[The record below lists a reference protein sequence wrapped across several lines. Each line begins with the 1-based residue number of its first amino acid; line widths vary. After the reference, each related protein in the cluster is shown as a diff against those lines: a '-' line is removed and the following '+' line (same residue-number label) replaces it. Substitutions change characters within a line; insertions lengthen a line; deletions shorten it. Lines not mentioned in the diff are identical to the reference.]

1 MMNDRITSIMSKNVI
16 SVGPE
21 DTLAIVR
28 EILFEKHF
36 HHLPVIDGTK
46 LVGIIT
52 SWDLLKTDKKLEEY
66 GGMKVKELM
75 TTTVATLRPKELIG
89 AAAMVFL
96 KNLFHGIPIVD
107 DDGNLKGVITTHDVL
122 KYQFSKEY
130 PDDDFIK
137 ETHWID

>member
-1 MMNDRITSIMSKNVI
+1 MAPNSW
-16 SVGPE
+16 
-21 DTLAIVR
+21 
-28 EILFEKHF
+28 
-36 HHLPVIDGTK
+36 
-46 LVGIIT
+46 GIIT
-52 SWDLLKTDKKLEEY
+52 SWDLLKTDKTLEEY